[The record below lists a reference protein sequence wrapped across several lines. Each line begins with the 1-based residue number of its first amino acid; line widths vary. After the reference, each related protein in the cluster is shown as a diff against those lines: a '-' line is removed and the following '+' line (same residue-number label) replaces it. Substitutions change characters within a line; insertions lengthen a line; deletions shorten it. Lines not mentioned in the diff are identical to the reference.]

1 MTEYRGHRPAQ
12 SKPRILAAVCL
23 AALVLPLSFSAGA
36 VSTPAI
42 ARALGG
48 DPAALTWITN
58 AFMLTFGGCMMAA
71 GALAD
76 QFGRK
81 RVFLWG
87 LGVFAVTSAGLG
99 LSPTVLV
106 LDLLRAVQGL
116 GAAAA
121 LAGGSAALAQE
132 FSGPARTR
140 AFSLLGTTFGVGLAF
155 GPGLAG
161 VLIDSIGW
169 RAVFLPGAILAAIAM
184 ASAARHLR
192 ESCDPDAAGLDR
204 AGTISFTAMLSL
216 FTVAVIQGP
225 AAGWASP
232 LILALFAG
240 TVLMLIVFIVVE
252 TRGRRPMLDLSL
264 FRYPRFVGVQV
275 LPVATCYCYVVLL
288 VLLPLRFI
296 GIDGLGETRAGLMM
310 MALSAPMLVVPVGA
324 AMLTRWFG
332 AGTVCG
338 AGLLMA
344 AGGLVWLGRVAPGA
358 DAMAYAG
365 PLLVIGIG
373 SGLPWGLMDALSV
386 SVVPTERA
394 GMAIGIFSTTRV
406 AGEGV
411 ALAIVS
417 ALFSGLL
424 TARLAPLFPDATPQ
438 AQLAA
443 ARRLAT
449 GDPAPALAIA
459 GPDGHDALIT
469 GYADAVTRLLDG
481 LAIITVICAA
491 IVFAVLREGRAPD
504 RDDGAG

>member
-1 MTEYRGHRPAQ
+1 MPTSSGASGCSCGGWACSP
-12 SKPRILAAVCL
+12 SPR
-23 AALVLPLSFSAGA
+23 
-36 VSTPAI
+36 
-42 ARALGG
+42 RALACR
-48 DPAALTWITN
+48 PRFWCSICCAR
-58 AFMLTFGGCMMAA
+58 C
-71 GALAD
+71 
-76 QFGRK
+76 
-81 RVFLWG
+81 
-87 LGVFAVTSAGLG
+87 
-99 LSPTVLV
+99 
-106 LDLLRAVQGL
+106 RAWRRRRPG
-116 GAAAA
+116 
-121 LAGGSAALAQE
+121 GGSAALAQE

-216 FTVAVIQGP
+216 FTVAVIQAGGRLGKP
-225 AAGWASP
+225 ADPGAVRRHGAD
-232 LILALFAG
+232 ADR
-240 TVLMLIVFIVVE
+240 VH
-252 TRGRRPMLDLSL
+252 RGRDARAAADARPQPVPLSTL
-264 FRYPRFVGVQV
+264 RGVQV